1 MNYER
6 YGIVLE
12 ELMVELRQK
21 GINIPQATADDLK
34 SARTLITIHNTDPS
48 VSTVEAEIALYLEKV
63 EPILL
68 SLAELEVS
76 KEYADA
82 WQMKT
87 AEAITRTEEKTAFKS
102 RYVTGVVRGE
112 GWLRIKTAGI
122 INDAEIAALLKQL
135 NLSTKTQDDGYL
147 LVHGDKESIKTFV
160 REIRKKIGKGKL
172 D

>member
-6 YGIVLE
+6 YWIVLE

-21 GINIPQATADDLK
+21 GINIPQATADDLM

-48 VSTVEAEIALYLEKV
+48 VSTVEAEISLYLEKV

-68 SLAELEVS
+68 SLAEFELG
-76 KEYADA
+76 KDYADA
-82 WQMKT
+82 WQAKT
-87 AEAITRTEEKTAFKS
+87 TEAITQIEEKTAFKS

-122 INDAEIAALLKQL
+122 ISDVEVAVLLKQL
-135 NLSTKTQDDGYL
+135 NLSAKPQDDGYL
-147 LVHGDKESIKTFV
+147 LVQGDKDSIKTFV
-160 REIRKKIGKGKL
+160 REIRKKVGKGKL

>member
-6 YGIVLE
+6 YWMVLE
-12 ELMVELRQK
+12 ELMVGLRQK
-21 GINIPQATADDLK
+21 GINIPQETADDLK

-48 VSTVEAEIALYLEKV
+48 VSTVEAEIALYLEKA

-68 SLAELEVS
+68 SLAEFEVG
-76 KEYADA
+76 KDYADD
-82 WQMKT
+82 WQAK
-87 AEAITRTEEKTAFKS
+87 AVEAITRTEEKAAFKS
-102 RYVTGVVRGE
+102 RFVSGVVRGE

-122 INDAEIAALLKQL
+122 MSDAEIAALLKQL
-135 NLSTKTQDDGYL
+135 NLSAKPQDDGYL
-147 LVHGDKESIKTFV
+147 LVRGDKESIKTFV